1 MARLELE
8 KLVKAP
14 FATEHESLLEA
25 ILADLADMVP
35 VVGEVAGVVRV
46 LETLEKR
53 DDMRLAL
60 ELGDLLAGFPPVIG
74 DILDALT
81 PTNTLLYLLRKK

>member
-14 FATEHESLLEA
+14 FTTEHESLLEA
-25 ILADLADMVP
+25 TLADLADMVP

-46 LETLEKR
+46 LEALEKK
-53 DDMRLAL
+53 DDTRLAL

-74 DILDALT
+74 GILNALT